1 MFTCAGCERKSN
13 QIPRIRFI
21 RRRFAGRATCSRH
34 VRRNLFTKLALAF
47 FVLLLS
53 VLIAVDFFA
62 DRALQRDYVRT
73 GFEQLIA
80 IARIAQ
86 ANPPQLSSIPPEK
99 PEEIAALET
108 WTRHIAASGARITV
122 ATADGLVLSD
132 SQSDPKTMENH
143 AARPEIMQA
152 LSEGTGRSVRHSAT
166 INRDLLYYAVRQT
179 SPSGKPY
186 ILRFASPEE
195 AVGQVLWPLR
205 RGLWFASALIL
216 LIAGIAVVL
225 VSRNFSDRIER
236 LTAFSQ
242 RVAEG
247 DFRAQASDATGDAL
261 DVLSDS
267 LNQTAARLD
276 RTIRTLTEERN
287 LSSAI
292 LGSMVEGVLVVN
304 AAERVVFANHSFA
317 EILGLGVP
325 PQAGSG
331 LVEWVRQTELIE
343 AVRKVLAGEP
353 RVESEIVTG
362 TLRQH
367 FFAATVAS
375 VRTTGTDG
383 AVLVL
388 HDITDLRKLE
398 RVRRDFVANVSHEF
412 RTPLTAIQGF
422 AETLLAG
429 ALDDPQNRIRFLEII
444 LEHSRRLARLTE
456 DLLKLSK
463 MDADRLEFE
472 TRRIPVAAFIEGC
485 METAQPRARDKDLQL
500 SVNQAEKIP
509 DIAGDRRRLTEVL
522 QNLLDNA
529 IQYTPAGGQI
539 MVSAEVTGS
548 EVTFTVSDTG
558 IGIPQAD
565 QPRIF
570 ERFYRVDVARSRE
583 VGGTGLG
590 LSISKHLVEVHGGR
604 IWVDSEVGQG
614 SQFHFTVPI
623 FDPER
628 ATLRPAR

>member
-1 MFTCAGCERKSN
+1 
-13 QIPRIRFI
+13 
-21 RRRFAGRATCSRH
+21 
-34 VRRNLFTKLALAF
+34 
-47 FVLLLS
+47 VLLLG

-73 GFEQLIA
+73 GFKQLIA
-80 IARIAQ
+80 IAQIAQ

-122 ATADGLVLSD
+122 VTADGLVLSD

-143 AARPEIMQA
+143 AGRPEIIQA
-152 LSEGTGRSVRHSAT
+152 LREGSGHSVRHSAT

-186 ILRFASPEE
+186 ILRFAFPEE

-429 ALDDPQNRIRFLEII
+429 AMDDPQNRGRFLEII
-444 LEHSRRLARLTE
+444 VEHSRRLARLTE
-456 DLLKLSK
+456 DLLMLSK

-472 TRRIPVAAFIEGC
+472 TRRIPVGPFIESC
-485 METAQPRARDKDLQL
+485 IETAQPRARDKDLRL
-500 SVNQAEKIP
+500 SVNQANKIP

-539 MVSAEVTGS
+539 MVSAGVTGS

-590 LSISKHLVEVHGGR
+590 LSIAKHLVEGHGGR
-604 IWVDSEVGQG
+604 IWVESDVGQG
-614 SQFHFTVPI
+614 SQFHFSVPI
-623 FDPER
+623 FDR
-628 ATLRPAR
+628 RTAQRNGSGGRGPAS